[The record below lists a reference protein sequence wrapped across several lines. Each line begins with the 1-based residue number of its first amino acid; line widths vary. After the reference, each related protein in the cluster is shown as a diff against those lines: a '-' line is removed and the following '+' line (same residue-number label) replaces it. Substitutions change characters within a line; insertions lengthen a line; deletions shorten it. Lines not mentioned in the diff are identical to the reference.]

1 MTTPELKPVEGKIV
15 LKFLDDETADEKRDR
30 TSGYSQ
36 PGGTTEKGVYAQV
49 IAVGP
54 KSVTKKGAVVIVR
67 PWARDG
73 LDIGDGSVLTE
84 DYCVMASVA
93 Q

>member
-1 MTTPELKPVEGKIV
+1 MSPELKPVEGKIV
-15 LKFLDDETADEKRDR
+15 LKFLDEETEGEKRDR
-30 TSGYSQ
+30 MSGNMQ
-36 PGGTTEKGVYAQV
+36 PGSTSEKGVFAQV

-54 KSVTKKGAVVIVR
+54 KSVAKKGAVVIVR

-73 LDIGDGSVLTE
+73 LDLGDDTVLTD